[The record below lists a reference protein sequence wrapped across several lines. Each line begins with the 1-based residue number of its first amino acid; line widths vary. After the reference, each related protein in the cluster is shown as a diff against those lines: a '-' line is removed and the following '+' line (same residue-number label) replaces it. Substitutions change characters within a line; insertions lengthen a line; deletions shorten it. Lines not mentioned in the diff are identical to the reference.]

1 MTVSL
6 IKRPAERPNELAV
19 LKEAAKALKAY
30 DKARQA
36 YKAQETAVKALCR
49 EYDLAAGVWGFQP
62 HHLRNACEARGLL

>member
-19 LKEAAKALKAY
+19 LKEAAKAIKAY

-36 YKAQETAVKALCR
+36 YKAQEAAVKALCR

-62 HHLRNACEARGLL
+62 HHLHNACEARGLL

>member
-36 YKAQETAVKALCR
+36 YKARELDVKALCR